1 MTLPHGRPTVGVS
14 RILDTTEGGADGSY
28 EEKGAWVYLVVDVVT
43 FTGNVTVISARADGA
58 PLTEVAYVA
67 PLLWSLGIS
76 IVLSILG
83 RIAVEIARPS
93 ELLQADVRDK
103 EITRFGDYV
112 TGLVIGFGVL
122 VPLGLAMAEQDHFWI
137 ANAIYAVS
145 ALAAVVGTVVRL
157 VAYRRGL

>member
-1 MTLPHGRPTVGVS
+1 VS
-14 RILDTTEGGADGSY
+14 RILDISEGGADVSY
-28 EEKGAWVYLVVDVVT
+28 EEKGAWVYLVVVVVT
-43 FTGNVTVISARADGA
+43 FTGYVAVVGARADGG

-67 PLLWSLGIS
+67 PLLWSLGVS

-93 ELLQADVRDK
+93 EMLQADVRDK
-103 EITRFGDYV
+103 EITRSGDYV
-112 TGLVIGFGVL
+112 TGVVVGFGVL
-122 VPLGLAMAEQDHFWI
+122 LPLGLALAEQDHFWI

-145 ALAAVVGTVVRL
+145 ALGAVVGTVVRL